1 MRNGVRFIKELSRKP
16 THVSGLRDA
25 HLGIKSE
32 KLIKKQDIGV
42 LKNSILRLKS
52 LKMLIQ

>member
-1 MRNGVRFIKELSRKP
+1 MELSRKP
-16 THVSGLRDA
+16 THVSGGRDA

-42 LKNSILRLKS
+42 LKNSILRLKK
-52 LKMLIQ
+52 LKMLVQ